1 MPTLLSWKQH
11 LAAAPLE
18 DRFWAN
24 FCAVIELPAEL
35 REDRKDP
42 RATRAAVAQIIA
54 QRSAA
59 EWLAR
64 FEGKDVCCNVVRT
77 VEEAMR
83 DPQFAARGL
92 FRRSVVAG
100 DDALP
105 AAVVP
110 IDESFRGSASELRYP
125 PLGEANSLLARTH
138 DA

>member
-1 MPTLLSWKQH
+1 MASS
-11 LAAAPLE
+11 AA
-18 DRFWAN
+18 
-24 FCAVIELPAEL
+24 IELPTEL

-42 RATRAAVAQIIA
+42 PATRAAVAQIVA
-54 QRSAA
+54 RRSAA

-100 DDALP
+100 ADALP
-105 AAVVP
+105 AAAVP
-110 IDESFRGSASELRYP
+110 IDESFRGSATELRYP
-125 PLGEANSLLARTH
+125 QLGEANALLDQRKT
-138 DA
+138 